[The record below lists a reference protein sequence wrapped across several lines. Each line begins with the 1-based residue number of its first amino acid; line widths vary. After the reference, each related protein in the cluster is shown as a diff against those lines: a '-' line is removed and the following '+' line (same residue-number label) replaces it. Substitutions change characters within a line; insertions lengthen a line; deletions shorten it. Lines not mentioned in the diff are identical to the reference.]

1 MTTENNPTDDYPYR
15 PIINPKYQT
24 ILNLTDRVTE
34 LENQIVEL
42 FKRVDWIENY
52 DKKNS
57 NNPTNDNPV

>member
-1 MTTENNPTDDYPYR
+1 MTTENKPTGDYPYR
-15 PIINPKYQT
+15 PIINPEYQI

-57 NNPTNDNPV
+57 NNPTNDDPV